1 MSLALETIEVSN
13 KRISFG
19 TNKAG
24 EGVVIVSQK
33 RLGQLTGLK
42 GSELK
47 TAHYNY
53 RIEAGKAMN
62 AGLSACMANGD
73 IIGRSMVPTK
83 SGELR
88 VIFTQTKDLV
98 APADKTAKQALLEMA
113 AKLVAAGKF
122 STVEEA
128 MAVLA

>member
-1 MSLALETIEVSN
+1 MSSLEVIKVANHTIN
-13 KRISFG
+13 WG

-24 EGVVIVSQK
+24 QGVVIVNQK

-62 AGLSACMANGD
+62 AGLSASMANGD
-73 IIGRSMVPTK
+73 IVSRSMIPTK

-88 VIFTQTKDLV
+88 VIFTQTKNIV
-98 APADKTAKQALLEMA
+98 APADKTAKQALQEMA

-122 STVEEA
+122 SSVEEA

>member
-42 GSELK
+42 GSDLK
-47 TAHYNY
+47 KAHYEY

-62 AGLSACMANGD
+62 AGLAAAMANGD
-73 IIGRSMVPTK
+73 IIGRSAVPTK
-83 SGELR
+83 N
-88 VIFTQTKDLV
+88 IV

-113 AKLVAAGKF
+113 NKLVAAGKF
-122 STVEEA
+122 TSIEEA

>member
-1 MSLALETIEVSN
+1 MSLSLETIKVSN
-13 KRISFG
+13 HAINYA

-47 TAHYNY
+47 KAHFEY

-98 APADKTAKQALLEMA
+98 APADKTAKQALEAMA